1 MNPSDRPHVDSGPAV
16 VPRLAVAVMPLA
28 LQCTV
33 SAVTAVTAVST
44 VSGAVGTESGSS
56 PDRWGHRHGHA
67 PRRPSIPPRIPS
79 VVPVPPV

>member
-33 SAVTAVTAVST
+33 STVIAVST

-56 PDRWGHRHGHA
+56 PDRRGHRHGHV
-67 PRRPSIPPRIPS
+67 PRRPGIPPRIPP
-79 VVPVPPV
+79 VVPVLPV